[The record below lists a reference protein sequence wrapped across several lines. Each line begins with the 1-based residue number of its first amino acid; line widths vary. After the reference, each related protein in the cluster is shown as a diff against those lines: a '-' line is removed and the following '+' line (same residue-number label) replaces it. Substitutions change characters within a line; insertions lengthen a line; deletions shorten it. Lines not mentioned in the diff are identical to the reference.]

1 MNIGIVGTGAVG
13 GYFGACLSKAGH
25 EVTFLARG
33 ENLQALKRNDGIS
46 IESFEGNFKASGI
59 FTDSYDSL
67 VDVDLILFCVKSTA
81 TKEVAA
87 QLVPFLK
94 KEASILT
101 LQNGVD
107 NEEVL
112 AAYFGEERILSA
124 ATYIQAQMKK
134 SGVVKQVENPTR
146 LIIGALNSQGDMSR
160 LDEVSQIL
168 ESAGIETYVSSNI
181 LKVKWKKLLWNVTF
195 NPLSA
200 LIEGKVGVILDDDGL
215 RRTAER
221 IGMEALEVAKGA
233 GIPLE
238 DGLVSKIIE
247 QSDPARNHETSM
259 LQDKRN
265 GKPMELESI
274 CGYVVKKGKELGVET
289 PVLETIYSLLKL
301 EETKRFGR

>member
-33 ENLQALKRNDGIS
+33 ENLKALKRNAGIS
-46 IESFEGNFKASGI
+46 VESVEGDFKAAGI
-59 FTDSYDSL
+59 FTDSYESL
-67 VDVDLILFCVKSTA
+67 VEADLILFCVKSTA

-87 QLVPFLK
+87 QLVPVLK

-112 AAYFGEERILSA
+112 AAYFGEGRILSA
-124 ATYIQAQMKK
+124 ATYIQAQMKAP
-134 SGVVKQVENPTR
+134 GVVKQVENPTR
-146 LIIGALNSQGDMSR
+146 LVIGALDTQGEESR
-160 LDEVSQIL
+160 LNEVSQIL
-168 ESAGIETYVSSNI
+168 ESAGIETHVSSHI

-200 LIEGKVGVILDDDGL
+200 LIEGKVGVILDDAGL

-221 IGMEALEVAKGA
+221 IAMEALMVAGEA

-238 DGLVSKIIE
+238 DGLASKMIE
-247 QSDPARNHETSM
+247 QSELARHHETSM
-259 LQDKRN
+259 LQDKRS

-274 CGYVVKKGKELGVET
+274 CGYVVNKGKELGVET

-301 EETKRFGR
+301 EETKRLGR